1 MEYKNDLYHHYRF
14 RFDILIHIYLQHK
27 CTTQKGIRYF
37 YTKRSNYIKGGPSM
51 IKSGKFISDL
61 KDAVIS
67 YAAQQDSLDYEQLV
81 SQFGDPQELVN
92 DYFSE
97 QSIDKQKRS
106 LRFSRNV
113 KITCTIVILI
123 VLGCTG
129 IFFYTLNH
137 LAQEERNAFIHREI
151 IILKEDDTQ

>member
-1 MEYKNDLYHHYRF
+1 M
-14 RFDILIHIYLQHK
+14 
-27 CTTQKGIRYF
+27 
-37 YTKRSNYIKGGPSM
+37 TKDKITDEYIKAVQ
-51 IKSGKFISDL
+51 KQFKHYHAADTRFISDL

-81 SQFGDPQELVN
+81 PQELVN

>member
-1 MEYKNDLYHHYRF
+1 M
-14 RFDILIHIYLQHK
+14 
-27 CTTQKGIRYF
+27 
-37 YTKRSNYIKGGPSM
+37 TKDKITDEYIKAVQ
-51 IKSGKFISDL
+51 KQFKHYHAADTRFISDL

-113 KITCTIVILI
+113 KITGFHILSNSEITSTTRTVSISCTKN
-123 VLGCTG
+123 G
-129 IFFYTLNH
+129 TL
-137 LAQEERNAFIHREI
+137 Q
-151 IILKEDDTQ
+151 

>member
-1 MEYKNDLYHHYRF
+1 M
-14 RFDILIHIYLQHK
+14 
-27 CTTQKGIRYF
+27 
-37 YTKRSNYIKGGPSM
+37 TKDKITDKYIKAVQ
-51 IKSGKFISDL
+51 KQFKHYHTTDARFISDL

-97 QSIDKQKRS
+97 QSIDKQKK
-106 LRFSRNV
+106 NV
-113 KITCTIVILI
+113 CFTWNIKTICIIITVLI

>member
-1 MEYKNDLYHHYRF
+1 M
-14 RFDILIHIYLQHK
+14 
-27 CTTQKGIRYF
+27 
-37 YTKRSNYIKGGPSM
+37 TKDKITDEYIKAVQ
-51 IKSGKFISDL
+51 KQFKHYHAADTRFISDL
-61 KDAVIS
+61 KNAVIS

-137 LAQEERNAFIHREI
+137 LAQESRNSFIHREI